1 MHSNT
6 ALLLLTPWIVV
17 ILEKLIV
24 TWLAEKC
31 LTFYETQKIQFGVHK
46 SPQYF
51 LSLPLL
57 NDGSVKGTLC
67 KLKGKEIWAFNV
79 LIGKCN
85 VKKPLIKARWN
96 VKDSINMDI
105 REMHY
110 KGVNWTE
117 VVQKEK
123 Q

>member
-1 MHSNT
+1 MNKCSKLLYNLYSNK

-24 TWLAEKC
+24 TWVAEKC
-31 LTFYETQKIQFGVHK
+31 PSYYETQKVQFGVHN

-57 NDGSVKGTLC
+57 NEGGCKEQYVNQKG
-67 KLKGKEIWAFNV
+67 N
-79 LIGKCN
+79 
-85 VKKPLIKARWN
+85 
-96 VKDSINMDI
+96 KDRINMDI
-105 REMHY
+105 REIHY
-110 KGVNWTE
+110 EDVNWTE
-117 VVQKEK
+117 VVQKEE

>member
-1 MHSNT
+1 
-6 ALLLLTPWIVV
+6 
-17 ILEKLIV
+17 
-24 TWLAEKC
+24 
-31 LTFYETQKIQFGVHK
+31 
-46 SPQYF
+46 
-51 LSLPLL
+51 
-57 NDGSVKGTLC
+57 
-67 KLKGKEIWAFNV
+67 

-96 VKDSINMDI
+96 FKDIINMNI

-110 KGVNWTE
+110 EGVNWTE